1 MLSRSRRRT
10 KTTLPSVCDIIGRR
24 FPTPHDRALAAFEDF
39 PMSFF
44 LSDALAQQDA
54 ALQGD
59 SFLGLLFPIG
69 LVVILYFL
77 MIRPQVKRQKE
88 HKKMVEALA
97 KGDEVATMGGIVGRI
112 VELGDNFARLEVAEG
127 VDVKI
132 RRQSVESVLPKGSI
146 KEL

>member
-1 MLSRSRRRT
+1 
-10 KTTLPSVCDIIGRR
+10 
-24 FPTPHDRALAAFEDF
+24 
-39 PMSFF
+39 MSFF
-44 LSDALAQQDA
+44 ISDALAQDA
-54 ALQGD
+54 SAAQGD
-59 SFLGLLFPIG
+59 PLLGLLFPIG

-112 VELGDNFARLEVAEG
+112 IDLGENFAQVEVADG
-127 VDVKI
+127 VVVKM
-132 RRQSVESVLPKGSI
+132 RRQAVESVLPKGSI